1 MKQSTQRGDT
11 QNGKQPK
18 EVVVQNEPQAKERTS
33 EKIAE
38 ENNVG
43 IYQPTRTHEMKRK
56 RIVATTAT
64 NHMFYKYKEMSS
76 RINLAFQFNKTSR

>member
-1 MKQSTQRGDT
+1 MKQSTQSGDT

-43 IYQPTRTHEMKRK
+43 IYQPTRTHEMKPIALGEFSQRDD
-56 RIVATTAT
+56 T
-64 NHMFYKYKEMSS
+64 NLHAHT
-76 RINLAFQFNKTSR
+76 R